1 MITKLLKDHVVNQS
15 PMCGEIREILI
26 DTEYSPNVAI
36 VMDILPTKAHYH
48 ESFDEI
54 YFVLDGYIQL
64 QIYDPDTGKVTEQ
77 TLSANELCVISKGIH
92 HGITESSTENRLC
105 VISVP
110 QYKASD
116 QHSSDKF

>member
-1 MITKLLKDHVVNQS
+1 VITKLLKDHVVKQS
-15 PMCGEIREILI
+15 PMCGELREILI
-26 DTEYSPNVAI
+26 GAEYSPNVA
-36 VMDILPTKAHYH
+36 MAMEILPTEAHYH

-64 QIYDPDTGKVTEQ
+64 RIYDPDTAKVTEQ

-92 HGITESSTENRLC
+92 HGITESSTENRLG